1 MKKKKEK
8 LAFGRLNLL
17 RGDTLNGNKR
27 IKIGFIGGGP
37 NSFIGYTH
45 RLASRFDNKFE
56 TVAGVFST
64 DKLKSKKFGIS
75 LGISEDRCYSDF
87 LTMAKKESQRS
98 DGIQAIGIM
107 TPAGYHYKIAKEF
120 LNRKIHVICDKPM
133 TATLNEA
140 LMLERVIKKNKM
152 VFALT
157 HNYSAYPML
166 REAKNL
172 IDNNKIGKIHL
183 INVEYPQGYTVG
195 LKKITWFLLLLIIIQ
210 HTQC

>member
-140 LMLERVIKKNKM
+140 LMLERAIK
-152 VFALT
+152 L
-157 HNYSAYPML
+157 S
-166 REAKNL
+166 L
-172 IDNNKIGKIHL
+172 IHI
-183 INVEYPQGYTVG
+183 
-195 LKKITWFLLLLIIIQ
+195 
-210 HTQC
+210 